1 MTEEQ
6 ASTTTTTPSVVVVV
20 EAAAASSSSQQVP
33 LLLERQTKTS
43 SHNPAQIRAAK
54 VIGSAWKKC
63 FVSQTTPRLVGHFKD
78 AKLMSTDIQTMR

>member
-43 SHNPAQIRAAK
+43 AQIRAAK